1 MADVSLLDRA
11 ATRLAAIID
20 RASDDLAEI
29 LAGDPKLIKQLERKT
44 FNQMTQSALEI
55 LQAEKGQDWVRDWL
69 EGMRRK

>member
-44 FNQMTQSALEI
+44 FHQMTQSALEI